1 MYKFKV
7 LVEGYARA
15 GENGVYHASPT
26 TSLIWDENIKVL
38 VDPGTNSK
46 LLNEAMEREG
56 LKASDIGMIF
66 LSHYHPDHFL
76 NIRLFPNVDI
86 YDGAIMWKGDE
97 EHFYESKLPGTDI
110 EIVPTPGHASEQS
123 SLVIQTEDLGT
134 VFICQDVFWW
144 EDGKQKSDTVEDLLK
159 NEDPFMSNL
168 EDLLKSRA
176 LVLERADWIVP
187 GHGKMF
193 KNPKRKS

>member
-15 GENGVYHASPT
+15 GQNGVYHASPT
-26 TSLIWDENIKVL
+26 TSLIYDEQIKVL
-38 VDPGTNSK
+38 VDPGTNAEELK
-46 LLNEAMEREG
+46 KAFVREG
-56 LKASDIGMIF
+56 LKLEDIDIIF

-86 YDGAIMWKGDE
+86 YDGGIRWHNDE
-97 EHFYESKLPGTDI
+97 EHFFEGKLPGTDI
-110 EIVPTPGHASEQS
+110 EIVATPGHATEQS
-123 SLVIQTEDLGT
+123 SLVITTEELGV

-144 EDGKQKSDTVEDLLK
+144 EDGNQKNDTVEELMQ
-159 NEDPFMSNL
+159 NEDPFKASW
-168 EDLLKSRA
+168 EDLQRSRKT
-176 LVLERADWIVP
+176 VLERADWIVP

-193 KNPKRKS
+193 KNPTKR